1 MEKTE
6 KHVIW
11 QPNEEIY
18 KAGDNPEGA
27 DLIKS
32 GYVYIYTSGGL
43 KLNRLGVNE
52 IFGDASLVLKNP
64 RSVTAIACEHEVHA
78 LFLPSRSIDS
88 FLQQNKV
95 ISALIR
101 KTHLRLIDSNTQS
114 EELSKDLKKLMAM
127 VKKTETISEDI
138 TKLVEQMRKKVNKT
152 LSED

>member
-18 KAGDNPEGA
+18 KAGDNPQGA
-27 DLIKS
+27 YLIKS
-32 GYVYIYTSGGL
+32 GYVYVYTSGGL

-52 IFGDASLVLKNP
+52 IFGDASLVLKKP
-64 RSVTAIACEHEVHA
+64 RSVTAIAGEHEVHA
-78 LFLPSRSIDS
+78 LFLPARSINS
-88 FLQQNKV
+88 FLEQNKV

-101 KTHLRLIDSNTQS
+101 KTHLRLIDSNAQS
-114 EELSKDLKKLMAM
+114 EELSKDLEKLMAM
-127 VKKTETISEDI
+127 VKKTETISEDV
-138 TKLVEQMRKKVNKT
+138 TKLVAEMRNKVNKT

>member
-27 DLIKS
+27 YLIKS

-52 IFGDASLVLKNP
+52 IFGDASLVLKKP
-64 RSVTAIACEHEVHA
+64 RSVTAIAGEHEVHA

-88 FLQQNKV
+88 FFTTKQGYFCLDKKNTFE
-95 ISALIR
+95 
-101 KTHLRLIDSNTQS
+101 TH
-114 EELSKDLKKLMAM
+114 
-127 VKKTETISEDI
+127 
-138 TKLVEQMRKKVNKT
+138 
-152 LSED
+152 

>member
-27 DLIKS
+27 YLIKS

-52 IFGDASLVLKNP
+52 IFGDASLVLKKP
-64 RSVTAIACEHEVHA
+64 RSVTAIAGEQACPAQRSKGIVVPQQTESYHCLSIVLYHWIRPRTRRKFWNRPHA
-78 LFLPSRSIDS
+78 
-88 FLQQNKV
+88 
-95 ISALIR
+95 
-101 KTHLRLIDSNTQS
+101 
-114 EELSKDLKKLMAM
+114 
-127 VKKTETISEDI
+127 
-138 TKLVEQMRKKVNKT
+138 
-152 LSED
+152 

>member
-6 KHVIW
+6 KHMIW
-11 QPNEEIY
+11 QPMEEIY
-18 KAGDNPEGA
+18 KAGDAPAGA
-27 DLIKS
+27 YLIKS
-32 GYVYIYTSGGL
+32 GYVYIYSPGGL

-52 IFGDASLVLKNP
+52 IFGDASLVLKKP
-64 RSVTAIACEHEVHA
+64 RSVTAIAGEHEVHA
-78 LFLPSRSIDS
+78 LFLPARSIDS
-88 FLQQNKV
+88 FLKKNMV

-114 EELSKDLKKLMAM
+114 EELSKDLEKLMAM
-127 VKKTETISEDI
+127 VKKNEAISEDV

>member
-27 DLIKS
+27 YLIKS

-52 IFGDASLVLKNP
+52 NIW
-64 RSVTAIACEHEVHA
+64 
-78 LFLPSRSIDS
+78 
-88 FLQQNKV
+88 
-95 ISALIR
+95 
-101 KTHLRLIDSNTQS
+101 
-114 EELSKDLKKLMAM
+114 
-127 VKKTETISEDI
+127 
-138 TKLVEQMRKKVNKT
+138 
-152 LSED
+152 

>member
-27 DLIKS
+27 YLIKS

-43 KLNRLGVNE
+43 KL
-52 IFGDASLVLKNP
+52 
-64 RSVTAIACEHEVHA
+64 
-78 LFLPSRSIDS
+78 
-88 FLQQNKV
+88 
-95 ISALIR
+95 IR
-101 KTHLRLIDSNTQS
+101 KTHLRLIDSNAQS
-114 EELSKDLKKLMAM
+114 EELSKDLEKLMAM

>member
-18 KAGDNPEGA
+18 KAGDKPDGA
-27 DLIKS
+27 YLIKS
-32 GYVYIYTSGGL
+32 GYVYIYTSSGL

-52 IFGDASLVLKNP
+52 IFGDASLVLKKQ
-64 RSVTAIACEHEVHA
+64 RSVTAIAGEHEVHA
-78 LFLPSRSIDS
+78 LFLPARSIDS

-101 KTHLRLIDSNTQS
+101 KTHLRLIDSNAQS
-114 EELSKDLKKLMAM
+114 DELSKDLEKLMAM

>member
-6 KHVIW
+6 KHLIW
-11 QPNEEIY
+11 QPHEEIY

-27 DLIKS
+27 YLIKS

-52 IFGDASLVLKNP
+52 IFGDASLVLKKQ
-64 RSVTAIACEHEVHA
+64 RSVTAVAGEHEVHA
-78 LFLPSRSIDS
+78 LFLPATSIDS
-88 FLQQNKV
+88 FLNQNKV

-114 EELSKDLKKLMAM
+114 EELSKDLEKLMAM
-127 VKKTETISEDI
+127 VRKTESISEDV
-138 TKLVEQMRKKVNKT
+138 TKLVEQMRKKVNLT